1 MNKEVN
7 TGASYKRLWTGDR
20 EGVELC
26 KRGKEVS
33 GENWVRG
40 IKCKYLHIN
49 IYCIYLLYVYY
60 YNVY

>member
-7 TGASYKRLWTGDR
+7 IGVSYKRFWIGDR
-20 EGVELC
+20 EGVEFC

-40 IKCKYLHIN
+40 IKCKYLYIN